1 MRPISSLSV
10 VVISSLVLGL
20 SGCGSGSTN
29 SSNPANPAN
38 SLAGVAAAGAP
49 VSGSIYL
56 KDSSGQERQFNTSD
70 GYYTFSLD
78 GLTPPYMLKA
88 QWSVS
93 NQAQT
98 LYSIATQPGTANITP
113 LTQVIVMAAAKTTS
127 LDGIY
132 SAPAQN
138 LGNVV
143 AALPAAVVDVQ
154 KTLNPLF
161 SSFSQSGANPIT
173 DSFIPNH
180 TGMDA
185 LLDSVT
191 VSSAGGNISVSNT
204 LSGSLILQSPAA
216 HVANGIAI
224 PDWSDQNALVSYH
237 PDVAVDSN
245 GNGLVAWSE
254 TVGSQSLIRTRFLN
268 GSGAAAVNVS
278 NAGDSQNPRI
288 AFDGAGNAIMVWE
301 QYQST
306 RGTIWS
312 SRYAALTKAW
322 STPQQISDPT
332 PVADSAGQVVG
343 IDNAGNAIAVW
354 SEGNGTANHLD
365 VWSARY
371 DATQNSWSTAN
382 IVSDQ
387 ANNAYEPQ
395 IAINATGHGL
405 VAWVEDQTVGSNQP
419 MDVWAR
425 SVTSAGVWGTQTRVN
440 GTPASSSRW
449 VDAYFSLAMDANG
462 NGGAMWVQNANL
474 SGTSEINWAYYSST
488 GSWQPSSVVPGAS
501 GSGFRFP
508 MFAFDGDGNA
518 FAVWREFITTPPN
531 PVLGSAARYTVGTG
545 WGPIIPFTTNTQ
557 AVVMDPRLAVDGV
570 GNASIVWYELQQVGS
585 AYVVPVKS
593 IRYLIDTGW
602 DSEIQISSPNNM
614 DGFTTCPAP
623 RVGANSA
630 GQTLTIWGY
639 SDNTC

>member
-1 MRPISSLSV
+1 MKPTPTLLAAILSSA
-10 VVISSLVLGL
+10 VLGI

-29 SSNPANPAN
+29 PSHPSSLL
-38 SLAGVAAAGAP
+38 SGTAAAGAP
-49 VSGSIYL
+49 ISGSIFL
-56 KDSSGQERQFNTSD
+56 KDSAGQERQVTTSD
-70 GYYTFSLD
+70 GYYSFALD

-88 QWSVS
+88 QWTVS
-93 NQAQT
+93 NQSQT
-98 LYSIATQPGTANITP
+98 LYSVATQSGTANITP

-138 LGNVV
+138 LGNVA
-143 AALPAAVVDVQ
+143 AALPTAIVDVQ
-154 KTLNPLF
+154 KTLNPLL
-161 SSFSQSGANPIT
+161 SSFSQAGANPIT

-191 VSSAGGNISVSNT
+191 VSSAGANISVSNT

-216 HVANGIAI
+216 HVANGIAV
-224 PDWSDQNALVSYH
+224 PDWSDQNALISLH

-254 TVGSQSLIRTRFLN
+254 TMGSKSLIRARFLN

-288 AFDGAGNAIMVWE
+288 TFDGAGNAIMVWE
-301 QYQST
+301 QYQNT

-312 SRYAALTKAW
+312 SRYAALTKTW

-332 PVADSAGQVVG
+332 PAADAAGPSVAM
-343 IDNAGNAIAVW
+343 DNSGNAIAVW
-354 SEGNGTANHLD
+354 TEGNGVSAIQTD
-365 VWSARY
+365 VWVARY
-371 DATQNSWSTAN
+371 DVATNSWVAPAIISDNTHSALN
-382 IVSDQ
+382 AQVAVNASGQGIVGWAFLTMNCCGGELYDI
-387 ANNAYEPQ
+387 Y
-395 IAINATGHGL
+395 
-405 VAWVEDQTVGSNQP
+405 
-419 MDVWAR
+419 AR
-425 SVTSAGVWGTQTRVN
+425 SITTAGVWGASQTRIN
-440 GTPASSSRW
+440 SIPATSSSTTAD
-449 VDAYFSLAMDANG
+449 VYFSLAMDANG
-462 NGGAMWVQNANL
+462 NGGALWVQNASL
-474 SGTSEINWAYYSST
+474 SGASEINWAFFSNT
-488 GSWQPSSVVPGAS
+488 NGWQTSSVVPGAS

-508 MFAFDGDGNA
+508 MFAFDGSGNA
-518 FAVWREFITTPPN
+518 FAVWREFITTAPY
-531 PVLGSAARYTVGTG
+531 PVLGSAARYTVGSG
-545 WGPIIPFTTNTQ
+545 WGSIIPFTTNTQ

-570 GNASIVWYELQQVGS
+570 GNATIVWYELQQQGN
-585 AYVVPVKS
+585 AYTVPVKS

-602 DSEIQISSPNNM
+602 ESEIHISSPNM
-614 DGFTTCPAP
+614 DGFMTCPAP
-623 RVGANSA
+623 RVGSNAA